1 MKRASLIAAIL
12 LATAY
17 YSFTV
22 IEKSSWS
29 YDKAHA
35 KVGFSVTHMLIS
47 DVDGYF
53 KNADATLTT
62 TKADFTDAVVE
73 MTAEAS
79 SIFTDNENRDEHLRA
94 PDFFDVAKYPK
105 ITFKSFYFKKTKE
118 PNTYY
123 VKGNLTMHGVTKP
136 VGLNVVARTGTNPYN
151 KKAIAGF
158 RITGTL
164 NRADFGIGPDTPSA
178 IISDEVQ
185 IVCNAEFSKD

>member
-1 MKRASLIAAIL
+1 MKRASLIAVVI

-17 YSFTV
+17 LSFTV
-22 IEKSSWS
+22 IEKSNWT

-35 KVGFSVTHMLIS
+35 KVGFSVTHMMIS
-47 DVDGYF
+47 DVEGFF
-53 KNADATLTT
+53 KNADATLTS

-73 MTAEAS
+73 MTADAS
-79 SIFTDNENRDEHLRA
+79 SIFTDNEKRDAHLRTA
-94 PDFFDVAKYPK
+94 DFFDVEKYPK

-136 VGLNVVARTGTNPYN
+136 VGLNVVAKTGINPYS

-164 NRADFGIGPDTPSA
+164 NRSDFGIGPDTPSA
-178 IISDEVQ
+178 IVSDEVQ